1 MTDTFAPAS
10 AAPQHLPAGVPT
22 ELFVAGQWRVAEN
35 GARFGVEN
43 PATGEELATVAD
55 ASPADGRA
63 ALDAAVAAQ
72 SDWADTSP
80 RERAE
85 ILRSAWELTRE
96 RREELAWLMT
106 AEMGKPLAEAREEV
120 DYGGEFL
127 RWFGEEA
134 VRVGGRTQIS
144 PEGRLRIDVLKLP
157 VGPSL
162 FITPWNFPLAMAT
175 RKTAP
180 ALAAGCTVV
189 LKPAA
194 ATPLTALAFGK
205 ILQDAGL
212 PDGVVNIVP
221 TSSSSALTAP
231 LIQDRRLRKLSF
243 TGSTQVGMR
252 LLEEA
257 AGNVLRTSMEL
268 GGSAPFIVFDD
279 ADLELAVNA
288 AVQAKLRNMGEACTA
303 ANRFFVHESVIC
315 SFVEAL
321 AERFGRLRLGPGHE
335 PGVDL
340 GPLISARQRD
350 EVHRLV
356 SSAVAEGGKI
366 LTGGDLRPGPGYFYP
381 PTVIG
386 GADPF
391 GAIMSEE
398 IFGPV
403 AAVASFSGEDEV
415 VSMANSADVGLAGY
429 VFTGDPARI
438 QRLGRRLEVGMLG
451 VNTGLIS
458 NAAAPF
464 GGVKHS
470 GLGREGG
477 VEGIEEFLETV
488 YVATPTA

>member
-1 MTDTFAPAS
+1 MTDIAHAPAS
-10 AAPQHLPAGVPT
+10 PKNLLDEVPT
-22 ELFVAGQWRVAEN
+22 ELFVGGQWRAAEN
-35 GARFGVEN
+35 AARFDVES
-43 PATGEELATVAD
+43 PATGEVLAAVAD

-63 ALDAAVAAQ
+63 ALDAAVEAQ
-72 SDWADTSP
+72 HHWADTAP

-85 ILRSAWELTRE
+85 ILRSAWELTME
-96 RREELAWLMT
+96 RREQLASLMT
-106 AEMGKPLAEAREEV
+106 AEMGKPLAEARGEV

-134 VRVGGRTQIS
+134 VRIAGRTQIS
-144 PEGRLRIDVLKLP
+144 PEGRLRIEVMKRP

-212 PDGVVNIVP
+212 PAGVVNVVP
-221 TSSSSALTAP
+221 TSSSSELTAP
-231 LIQDRRLRKLSF
+231 LIQDHRLRKLSF
-243 TGSTQVGMR
+243 TGSTQVGMK

-268 GGSAPFIVFDD
+268 GGSAPFIVFED
-279 ADLELAVNA
+279 ADLGLAVEA
-288 AVQAKLRNMGEACTA
+288 ALQAKLRNMGEACTA
-303 ANRFFVHESVIC
+303 ANRFFVHESVLA

-321 AERFGRLRLGPGHE
+321 TERFERLRVGPGDG

-356 SSAVAEGGKI
+356 SRAVAEGGKV
-366 LTGGDLRPGPGYFYP
+366 LTGGEIRPGAGYFYP
-381 PTVIG
+381 PTVIAG
-386 GADPF
+386 VDPC
-391 GAIMSEE
+391 GAIMREE

-415 VSMANSADVGLAGY
+415 VAMANSTEVGLAGY
-429 VFTGDPARI
+429 VFTGDSARI
-438 QRLGRRLEVGMLG
+438 QRMSRRLEVGMLG

-477 VEGIEEFLETV
+477 AEGIEEFLETV
-488 YVATPTA
+488 YIATPAA